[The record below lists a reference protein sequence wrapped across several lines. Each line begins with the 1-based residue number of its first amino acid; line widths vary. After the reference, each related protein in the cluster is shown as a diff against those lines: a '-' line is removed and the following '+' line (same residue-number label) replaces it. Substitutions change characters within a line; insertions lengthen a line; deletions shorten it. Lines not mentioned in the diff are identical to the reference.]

1 GYYDFRHQLLRDAIY
16 GDVPP
21 SQLRRYHARAA
32 EFVMNLEASNIVHA
46 SRHYERA
53 GLRPQA
59 FRTSLTAAR
68 EASRISARHE
78 AFELY
83 ERAVANMPADLPIE
97 EQAELFARSGEAAA
111 AIERNAEAAA
121 AGARARE
128 LYLQLGKPIEAAD
141 MLILMSVLPARN
153 GSPGRE
159 VREIAERAIA
169 ELADLPDSPELDRER
184 AFLLSARAND
194 HFLLSEFDAAR
205 ADIDA

>member
-32 EFVMNLEASNIVHA
+32 EFVMNLEASNIMHA

-59 FRTSLTAAR
+59 FQTSLTAAR

-83 ERAVANMPADLPIE
+83 QRAVANMPADLP
-97 EQAELFARSGEAAA
+97 
-111 AIERNAEAAA
+111 
-121 AGARARE
+121 
-128 LYLQLGKPIEAAD
+128 
-141 MLILMSVLPARN
+141 MLMAVLPARD
-153 GSPGRE
+153 GSPGRDIL
-159 VREIAERAIA
+159 VATDRALA
-169 ELADLPDSPELDRER
+169 ELADLSPSEELDRER
-184 AFLLSARAND
+184 AFLL
-194 HFLLSEFDAAR
+194 
-205 ADIDA
+205 